1 MKKGRLG
8 MVLAVCL
15 LFSGCGNWM
24 DGSHVAVT
32 PHQEQS
38 TNIQTIA
45 VTASDYQELRM
56 ALEDMVE
63 SGAESGVIDVSGY
76 DQSVLENGVK
86 AAVNYVRSQL
96 PLGVYAI
103 ETLSYEIGYGGGQPA
118 LSVKISYIHGRSE
131 IRQIQEVRNM
141 QAAQEEIN
149 SALASCSEGL
159 VLLVNDYKDADLA
172 QMVEDYARMNPDSV
186 METPQVAVGVYPEV
200 GTVRI
205 MEIKFTY
212 QTSRD
217 ALRQMQSQT
226 KRVFK
231 SAVYYINSDGSEMQK
246 YTQLY
251 TFLMERFAYKQ
262 ETSITPSYSLLCHG
276 VGDSKAFAVVYGAMC
291 RMAGLECQIVTGT
304 RDGEPWFWN
313 LICVDGNYGH
323 VDLLRCDENDEFFP
337 VADEQMEG
345 YVWDYSA
352 YPEAQE

>member
-1 MKKGRLG
+1 MKKGSLG

-15 LFSGCGNWM
+15 LLSGCGNWM

-38 TNIQTIA
+38 TNVQTSE
-45 VTASDYQELRM
+45 VVASDYQELRM
-56 ALEDMVE
+56 ALENMVE
-63 SGAESGVIDVSGY
+63 SGMESGVIDVSGY

-86 AAVNYVRSQL
+86 AAVNYVRSQF
-96 PLGVYAI
+96 PLGVYAV
-103 ETLSYEIGYGGGQPA
+103 ETLRYEIGSGGGQPA
-118 LSVKISYIHGRSE
+118 LSVSISYIHGRSE
-131 IRQIQEVRNM
+131 IRQIREVRNM
-141 QAAQEEIN
+141 QAAQDEIN
-149 SALASCSEGL
+149 SALTACSEGL
-159 VLLVNDYKDADLA
+159 VLLINDYKDADLA
-172 QMVEDYARMNPDSV
+172 QMVEDYAQQNPDSV

-205 MEIKFTY
+205 MEIKFIY

-226 KRVFK
+226 KRVFN
-231 SAVYYINSDGSEMQK
+231 SAVYYINSDGSEAQK
-246 YTQLY
+246 YAQLY

-276 VGDSKAFAVVYGAMC
+276 VGDSRAFAMVYGAMC

-313 LICVDGNYGH
+313 LICVDGNYSH
-323 VDLLRCDENDEFFP
+323 VDLLRCNENGEFSP
-337 VADEQMEG
+337 EMDEQMVG

-352 YPEAQE
+352 YPAAQE